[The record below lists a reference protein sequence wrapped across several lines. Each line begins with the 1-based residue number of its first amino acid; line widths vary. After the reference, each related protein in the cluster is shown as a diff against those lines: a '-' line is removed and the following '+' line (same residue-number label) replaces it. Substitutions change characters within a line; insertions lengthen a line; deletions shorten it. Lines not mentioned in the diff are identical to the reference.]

1 MKIINVCIHSIL
13 GIVTLAWT
21 EGVEGFIMEVSLP
34 VSNLFIKKEGRL
46 KELLYVR
53 VGKITIS
60 YIIFYNCN

>member
-21 EGVEGFIMEVSLP
+21 EGVEGFTMEVSLA